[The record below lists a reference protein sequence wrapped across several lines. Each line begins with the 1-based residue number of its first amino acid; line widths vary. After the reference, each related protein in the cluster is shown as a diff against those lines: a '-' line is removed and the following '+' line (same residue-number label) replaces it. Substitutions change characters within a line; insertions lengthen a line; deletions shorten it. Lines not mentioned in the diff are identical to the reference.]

1 MIFIQIYINMKYIL
15 NIKIFLL
22 VFLVFTSVFINF
34 ATLKIIEK

>member
-15 NIKIFLL
+15 NINIFLL